1 MAGKKAERDR
11 LRREAAA
18 ARVAAEAKLGEWCL
32 SMEKIRVGDA
42 SGIAPLLSVESV
54 RYIPP
59 VEAYEYNYPR
69 ADLFCGAC
77 LRAELPG
84 MDAIVL
90 KIAQMLAH
98 EALTD
103 PTFDLKAR
111 KHGSQYLTP
120 LHYAVISGMPSV
132 VETLLPHVDL
142 LAENVFGETAHRF
155 AVSSGKLE
163 LAKLIDNHLAQM
175 ERVEIEASVP
185 AAAPTAAT
193 VEEARR
199 RRIDPFAK

>member
-11 LRREAAA
+11 LRREAAV

-42 SGIAPLLSVESV
+42 SGIAPLLSAESV

-90 KIAQMLAH
+90 KIAQMLVH

-120 LHYAVISGMPSV
+120 LHCAVISGMPAV

-142 LAENVFGETAHRF
+142 LAQNVHGETAHRF
-155 AVSSGKLE
+155 AVSCDKPE

-175 ERVEIEASVP
+175 ERAELENSTPVAAP
-185 AAAPTAAT
+185 AAGT
-193 VEEARR
+193 VEAARR
-199 RRIDPFAK
+199 RRINPFAT